1 MLYCYSFWFSKGF
14 LHFFILDFSPFY
26 SIYLALL
33 YTLASMRDWTTFCL
47 VRSCSHAF
55 PSRVCSVSGL
65 GLYRNLQS
73 SHLNLH
79 TQQLHSSYS
88 FQVIP
93 WRARATLESGR
104 ALTATFLTFLSW
116 WNWMFDFGAII
127 IILWSDGFLFLSLSC
142 LSDGRVVGGWKRVAM
157 FMIKFSGVD
166 VSRVAREQICMR
178 EPSESSTLPISVLLK
193 YLFMICCSLCVNLQH
208 KYNKQSL

>member
-65 GLYRNLQS
+65 GFYGNLQS

-157 FMIKFSGVD
+157 FMIKFLEWMSL
-166 VSRVAREQICMR
+166 E
-178 EPSESSTLPISVLLK
+178 LPQNKFAWGNRLSLVHCL
-193 YLFMICCSLCVNLQH
+193 YLFY
-208 KYNKQSL
+208 YNILLWSAVGCA